1 MMGFAQR
8 YTEKGIQQGMKDGI
22 RQGMRDGIKQGM
34 LSGARQVLTRL
45 LTRRF
50 GPLPAAVLQQLEQ
63 ADTDQ
68 LERWADN
75 VLDAPTL
82 DDVFAE

>member
-8 YTEKGIQQGMKDGI
+8 YTEKGIQEGIQQGI
-22 RQGMRDGIKQGM
+22 QQGM
-34 LSGARQVLTRL
+34 LSGERQMLTRQ

-63 ADTDQ
+63 ANTDQ
-68 LERWADN
+68 LERWADKI
-75 VLDAPTL
+75 LDAPTL
-82 DDVFAE
+82 EDVFAE

>member
-8 YTEKGIQQGMKDGI
+8 YTEKGIQQGM
-22 RQGMRDGIKQGM
+22 
-34 LSGARQVLTRL
+34 LSGERQVLTRQ

-63 ADTDQ
+63 ANTDQ
-68 LERWADN
+68 LERWADKI
-75 VLDAPTL
+75 LDAPTL
-82 DDVFAE
+82 EDVFAE

>member
-8 YTEKGIQQGMKDGI
+8 YTEKGIQEGIQQGI
-22 RQGMRDGIKQGM
+22 QQGM
-34 LSGARQVLTRL
+34 LSGERQMLTRQ

>member
-8 YTEKGIQQGMKDGI
+8 YTEKGIEQGLQQGI
-22 RQGMRDGIKQGM
+22 EQGM
-34 LSGARQVLTRL
+34 LSGERQVLTRL

-63 ADTDQ
+63 AGTDQ

-82 DDVFAE
+82 DDVFAD